1 MDGSVDI
8 RLIITLGG
16 ILFSV
21 AGTAAVARS
30 QISRLTELLKDIE
43 SRTRAADNRVDK
55 LETTVLSHIQTQTQR
70 VDILAGML
78 SPTNQERH
86 HREAAD
92 VLARLSILE
101 RIQQKIETR
110 MG

>member
-1 MDGSVDI
+1 MDGSVDV

-16 ILFSV
+16 ILFSI

-70 VDILAGML
+70 VDIC
-78 SPTNQERH
+78 NF
-86 HREAAD
+86 
-92 VLARLSILE
+92 SI
-101 RIQQKIETR
+101 ISVCGS
-110 MG
+110 M

>member
-1 MDGSVDI
+1 MDGSVDV

-55 LETTVLSHIQTQTQR
+55 LETTDANAT
-70 VDILAGML
+70 G
-78 SPTNQERH
+78 
-86 HREAAD
+86 
-92 VLARLSILE
+92 
-101 RIQQKIETR
+101 
-110 MG
+110 

>member
-1 MDGSVDI
+1 MEGSVDI

-43 SRTRAADNRVDK
+43 ARTRSADTRVDK

-70 VDILAGML
+70 VDILAGMM

-86 HREAAD
+86 HREAATI
-92 VLARLSILE
+92 LARMEVLE
-101 RIQQKIETR
+101 RVQQKLESKVA
-110 MG
+110 

>member
-16 ILFSV
+16 ILFSI

-43 SRTRAADNRVDK
+43 SRTRAADSRVDK

-70 VDILAGML
+70 VDILAGIF
-78 SPTNQERH
+78 SQVKHFRAYPTQNRNPH
-86 HREAAD
+86 GIIRC
-92 VLARLSILE
+92 
-101 RIQQKIETR
+101 
-110 MG
+110 

>member
-16 ILFSV
+16 ILF
-21 AGTAAVARS
+21 
-30 QISRLTELLKDIE
+30 
-43 SRTRAADNRVDK
+43 RAADNRVDK